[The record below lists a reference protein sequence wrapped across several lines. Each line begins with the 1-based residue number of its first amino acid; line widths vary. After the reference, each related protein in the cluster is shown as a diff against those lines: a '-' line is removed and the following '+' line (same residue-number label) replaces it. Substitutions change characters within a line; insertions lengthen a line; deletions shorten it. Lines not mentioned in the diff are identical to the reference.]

1 MGLTHVGV
9 IKALYHCH
17 LLPRIISG
25 SSIGSLVASIVCCST
40 DAELGAFLEGRKVN
54 LNALELPEESGN
66 LFVKISRF
74 LKHGTIHY
82 CREIFSFGRCCF

>member
-9 IKALYHCH
+9 IRALHSTK

-40 DAELGAFLEGRKVN
+40 DGELSEFLEGRKVN

-74 LKHGTIHY
+74 LKHGI
-82 CREIFSFGRCCF
+82 RKI